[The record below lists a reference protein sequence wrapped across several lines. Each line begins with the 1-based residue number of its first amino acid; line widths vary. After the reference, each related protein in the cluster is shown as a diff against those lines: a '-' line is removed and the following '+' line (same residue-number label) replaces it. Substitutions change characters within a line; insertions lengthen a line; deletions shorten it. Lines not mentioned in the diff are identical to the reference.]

1 MAIQIQGNLGGRPS
15 GGSVIGCL
23 AIGAVFV
30 FISFFLLK
38 YIFKALWIVA
48 PLLLIAALIINWKV
62 VAGAGRAFLRILRT
76 NPISGILYGILGVIG
91 FPLLVFGLLL
101 AAIAGKKFEKIQNDF
116 MGQFGDFA
124 QGGGNPN
131 MRQEPAKEDFAEY
144 EEIDSTPLEDF
155 KNAPKAEKI
164 PKKDAKDSEN
174 PYDDMFKE

>member
-1 MAIQIQGNLGGRPS
+1 MAIQVQGNFGGRPS

-23 AIGAVFV
+23 AIAAIFV

-62 VAGAGRAFLRILRT
+62 VAGAGRGFLRILQT
-76 NPISGILYGILGVIG
+76 NPLTGIIYGVLGVVA
-91 FPLLVFGLLL
+91 FPLLAFGLLL

-124 QGGGNPN
+124 QGAPGGAY
-131 MRQEPAKEDFAEY
+131 REEPAKEDFADY
-144 EEIDSTPLEDF
+144 EELDTTPLEDF
-155 KNAPKAEKI
+155 KKAPKAEKL
-164 PKKDAKDSEN
+164 PKNDAKDGEN
-174 PYDDMFKE
+174 PYDDLFK